1 MTEEQRMEEGRR
13 MFQIFAARMFEQ
25 RVLTAYR
32 EKVAAERQARLLQEL
47 DEENRLDTQ
56 REAKKAREA
65 AKKKEKKK
73 AQKQA
78 KEEEKSKKEAEKAAQ
93 ETAIREAEEQ
103 RLEEQRQRKEE
114 QRKKREAERKAT
126 EEERLKKEAEKLRR
140 QQEQK
145 DRQAEAERKAREAKE
160 REKQKRDETKRKER
174 EEREAREQEG
184 RERKAKEAQ
193 ERKTKEDQA
202 RKEKTEA
209 AAKAE
214 KEAKERAAQQ
224 PTPRPQQVALPP
236 GLHPPSR
243 GPPIHSPNM
252 AVATPVMPP
261 KLPSRQASQTVHSHG
276 SSPMS
281 QPAGSE
287 QLSKSP
293 ANIAIPQPTGQQIPS
308 GKPQGP
314 PPVLHHPQPNAPRS
328 PLNNSMRNQHS
339 FNINSLQGLGV
350 SAPPPNG
357 PVMMP
362 PGMMPQMPMYSG
374 PPMGHHPRFGP
385 NGMQYLQNF
394 GGARHFQPTQPMPFH
409 TQPPMVNPVPA
420 PQNPI
425 PKQPHSR
432 QPSGSTTT
440 ESSSQQAPIARPGP
454 IGGPPS
460 TTPDRLKSVDKVG
473 DREVEQITTQLG
485 SKALL
490 DDSDE
495 PIPSKPSIQ
504 TLPPIGAPG
513 TGRLPF
519 ASTFESKA
527 EGFGMGSQGWGGF
540 GSAPG
545 WAAPGPQRPGAAWPQ
560 QLFASMNHAPPAPQR
575 SHLPRPIAVR
585 LMLVQACRHLS
596 ASGEIFH
603 PVQNVLAQLEMMKSP
618 GEPPVSMDEMLGICD
633 TEGNAQN
640 GGGSFEVMMDKA
652 KGQVIKFTEDVAPPR
667 SSVGDIGSPA
677 PSRAQPSAFPVGFGP
692 PRRGF

>member
-1 MTEEQRMEEGRR
+1 MEEGRR

-78 KEEEKSKKEAEKAAQ
+78 KDEERAKKEAEKAAQ
-93 ETAIREAEEQ
+93 EAAVREAEEQ

-114 QRKKREAERKAT
+114 QRKKRDAERKAT

-145 DRQAEAERKAREAKE
+145 DKQAEAERKAREAKE
-160 REKQKRDETKRKER
+160 REKQKRDEAKRKER

-193 ERKTKEDQA
+193 ERKAKEDQLKRDKA
-202 RKEKTEA
+202 EA

-214 KEAKERAAQQ
+214 KEAKERAVQQ

-236 GLHPPSR
+236 GLQPPLR
-243 GPPIHSPNM
+243 GPPFQSPNM
-252 AVATPVMPP
+252 AIATPIMPP
-261 KLPSRQASQTVHSHG
+261 KVPSGQASQTAQSHG

-281 QPAGSE
+281 QPTGAE
-287 QLSKSP
+287 QPSNSP
-293 ANIAIPQPTGQQIPS
+293 AGIAIPQPPGQQPHS

-314 PPVLHHPQPNAPRS
+314 PTVLHHPQPNAPRS
-328 PLNNSMRNQHS
+328 PLNNPNRNQHS
-339 FNINSLQGLGV
+339 FNINGLQGLGV
-350 SAPPPNG
+350 SGPPPNG

-362 PGMMPQMPMYSG
+362 PGMMPQMPMYQG

-385 NGMQYLQNF
+385 NGMQFPQNF
-394 GGARHFQPTQPMPFH
+394 GTARHFQPTQPMPFQ
-409 TQPPMVNPVPA
+409 TQAPMAPPVQA
-420 PQNPI
+420 SQNPL

-432 QPSGSTTT
+432 QPSGSTT
-440 ESSSQQAPIARPGP
+440 ESSSQPAPIGRPGPIARPL
-454 IGGPPS
+454 S
-460 TTPDRLKSVDKVG
+460 TTPDRQKTKDKVG

-495 PIPSKPSIQ
+495 PIPANPNSQ
-504 TLPPIGAPG
+504 TLPPVGAPG

-519 ASTFESKA
+519 ASTFESKP
-527 EGFGMGSQGWGGF
+527 ESYGIGNQGWGGF

-545 WAAPGPQRPGAAWPQ
+545 WGAPGSQRPGQAWPQ
-560 QLFASMNHAPPAPQR
+560 QPFGSMNHAPPAPQR

-596 ASGEIFH
+596 SSGEIFH
-603 PVQNVLAQLEMMKSP
+603 PVQSVLSQLDMMKAP

-640 GGGSFEVMMDKA
+640 GGGSFEVVMDKA
-652 KGQVIKFTEDVAPPR
+652 RGQLISFAEDVAPPR
-667 SSVGDIGSPA
+667 SAVGDIGSPA
-677 PSRAQPSAFPVGFGP
+677 PSHAQPSSFAVGFGP
-692 PRRGF
+692 PGRGF

>member
-1 MTEEQRMEEGRR
+1 MEEGRR

-32 EKVAAERQARLLQEL
+32 EKVAAERQARLLEEL

-93 ETAIREAEEQ
+93 EAAIREAEEKRQ
-103 RLEEQRQRKEE
+103 EEQRQRKEE
-114 QRKKREAERKAT
+114 QRRKREAERKAA
-126 EEERLKKEAEKLRR
+126 EEERLKKEADKLRR

-160 REKQKRDETKRKER
+160 KEKQKKEESKRKER
-174 EEREAREQEG
+174 EEREAREKEA
-184 RERKAKEAQ
+184 RERKAKESQ
-193 ERKTKEDQA
+193 ERKAREEQA
-202 RKEKTEA
+202 RKERA
-209 AAKAE
+209 DAIAKAE
-214 KEAKERAAQQ
+214 KDAKERTGQQ

-236 GLHPPSR
+236 GLLPPSR
-243 GPPIHSPNM
+243 GPSLQSPNM
-252 AVATPVMPP
+252 AVATPIMPP
-261 KLPSRQASQTVHSHG
+261 KVPSRQASQTTQSHS
-276 SSPMS
+276 SSPGS
-281 QPAGSE
+281 Q

-293 ANIAIPQPTGQQIPS
+293 AIIAVPQPPGQQPPS

-314 PPVLHHPQPNAPRS
+314 PPTLHHPQPNAPRS
-328 PLNNSMRNQHS
+328 PLNNPNRNQHA
-339 FNINSLQGLGV
+339 FNINGLPGLGV

-362 PGMMPQMPMYSG
+362 GPMPHMPMYQG
-374 PPMGHHPRFGP
+374 PPMSHHQRFGP
-385 NGMQYLQNF
+385 NGMQYPQNF
-394 GGARHFQPTQPMPFH
+394 GTARHFQPTQPVPFH
-409 TQPPMVNPVPA
+409 TQAPMAAPVQA
-420 PQNPI
+420 PQNPL
-425 PKQPHSR
+425 PKQSHSR

-440 ESSSQQAPIARPGP
+440 ESSSQPAPIARPGP
-454 IGGPPS
+454 IGRPSS
-460 TTPDRLKSVDKVG
+460 TTPDRQKSKEKVA
-473 DREVEQITTQLG
+473 DSEVEQITTQLG

-495 PIPSKPSIQ
+495 PIPSNPNSH
-504 TLPPIGAPG
+504 TLPPVGAPG

-519 ASTFESKA
+519 ASSFESKPDA
-527 EGFGMGSQGWGGF
+527 FGMGSQGWGGF
-540 GSAPG
+540 PSAPG
-545 WAAPGPQRPGAAWPQ
+545 WGAPGPQRAGAAWPQ
-560 QLFASMNHAPPAPQR
+560 QPFGAMNHAPPPPQR

-596 ASGEIFH
+596 ASGESFH
-603 PVQNVLAQLEMMKSP
+603 PVQSVLAQLEMMKAP

-640 GGGSFEVMMDKA
+640 GGGSFEVMMDKTR
-652 KGQVIKFTEDVAPPR
+652 GQVIKFTEDVAPPR
-667 SSVGDIGSPA
+667 SSVGDIGSPVV
-677 PSRAQPSAFPVGFGP
+677 SHSQPTSFAVGFGP
-692 PRRGF
+692 PGRGF